1 MPPPFFLSSVPFR
14 VCGLGVSV
22 CVSRIFPIYLF
33 TTLQGS
39 VQHLPNFLGQASSR
53 DQEWVSVRCGEMP
66 NLRLKQRVLD
76 VQKAFRRRSLTSA
89 PQAPAFEERA
99 SSPPAASSKSSNAA
113 EKTSEMSSSEQV
125 CSNRKEEPAGNPLPE
140 NTAATALQKET
151 LTRAR
156 SASSRNSSLGSTA
169 RSPTSPSSPSQPTTS
184 LPFPHEEPLTSTKLE
199 DRSGSL
205 KNAAEPSGSDP
216 PIDPPPTIIPTPVF
230 GRTSSTASVP
240 PDPVNA
246 HQSPSKG
253 APRPSLSDL
262 PPHSPPAPP
271 RIQTSY
277 PRHRPPQGRKQS
289 LIAPSETALLRTLLG
304 PGADGT
310 ATSPTFGTN
319 SPLLEEESATFRSVP
334 IEFQLPTPA
343 TLGSSML
350 NGRVWVKRPGGSP
363 TIVSVRQDD
372 MVDDVRDVV
381 LKKYQNALGK
391 SYDAPDISIKVVP
404 RHARPRSLDHT
415 PGRGHDSQ
423 LGERMLN
430 PDETVTQ
437 VLDDYFPGGQSIDEA
452 LVIEVPPLPS
462 VGRRTPRPSPH
473 HGPGSHHDGH
483 SGMESNDYFSPM
495 PHTVY
500 PQAPSTTS
508 SQIRE
513 PSITVLTTGQVP
525 GLPGSPGGTGR
536 RGVRPNPRRMQTSS
550 PVVRPSASELG
561 SVTPGVILMPR
572 QNRSRVNSDASNTAQ
587 PVQPP
592 PITAPAVEDNTQKA
606 STPPARVASP
616 LAKKLK
622 EKKQHTSPAG
632 LLPDGAVPPIN
643 VLIVEDNVINLQLL
657 EAFMKRLKVRWQ
669 SAMNGKEAVD
679 KWRAGGFHLVLM
691 DIQLPVMNGLDAT
704 KEIRRLERVNSIGA
718 FSQSPSSP
726 SGEDAPATPDEKD
739 KLPNSILFKSP
750 VIIVALTASSLQS
763 DRHEALAAGCNDFL
777 TKVCLLF
784 P

>member
-1 MPPPFFLSSVPFR
+1 
-14 VCGLGVSV
+14 
-22 CVSRIFPIYLF
+22 
-33 TTLQGS
+33 
-39 VQHLPNFLGQASSR
+39 
-53 DQEWVSVRCGEMP
+53 VSVRCGEMP

-89 PQAPAFEERA
+89 PQALAFEERA
-99 SSPPAASSKSSNAA
+99 SSPLAAGSESSNPA
-113 EKTSEMSSSEQV
+113 EKTSQMSSSERV
-125 CSNRKEEPAGNPLPE
+125 CNNHKEEPASNPLPE
-140 NTAATALQKET
+140 NTPATALQKEA

-184 LPFPHEEPLTSTKLE
+184 LPLPYEEPLASTKLE
-199 DRSGSL
+199 YRPRSL
-205 KNAAEPSGSDP
+205 KNAAEISGSDP
-216 PIDPPPTIIPTPVF
+216 PIDPPPTTTIIPAPAL
-230 GRTSSTASVP
+230 GRTPSTASIP

-246 HQSPSKG
+246 HQPPSKG
-253 APRPSLSDL
+253 APRPALPDL
-262 PPHSPPAPP
+262 PLHSPPAPPP

-277 PRHRPPQGRKQS
+277 PRHRPAQGRKQS
-289 LIAPSETALLRTLLG
+289 LIAASETALIRTLLG
-304 PGADGT
+304 PSADNNT
-310 ATSPTFGTN
+310 SASPTFTTN
-319 SPLLEEESATFRSVP
+319 SPLLEEESTTFRSVP

-415 PGRGHDSQ
+415 PGRGYDSQ
-423 LGERMLN
+423 LGERTLN
-430 PDETVTQ
+430 PDETITR

-483 SGMESNDYFSPM
+483 SGIESNDYFPPM
-495 PHTVY
+495 PHPGY
-500 PQAPSTTS
+500 PQALSTSS

-525 GLPGSPGGTGR
+525 NLPGSPGGANR
-536 RGVRPNPRRMQTSS
+536 RNVRPSARRMQTSS

-587 PVQPP
+587 PAQPP
-592 PITAPAVEDNTQKA
+592 PITAPTVEDNTQKA

-726 SGEDAPATPDEKD
+726 SREDAPAIPDEKD

>member
-1 MPPPFFLSSVPFR
+1 M
-14 VCGLGVSV
+14 
-22 CVSRIFPIYLF
+22 
-33 TTLQGS
+33 
-39 VQHLPNFLGQASSR
+39 
-53 DQEWVSVRCGEMP
+53 SVRCGEMP

-76 VQKAFRRRSLTSA
+76 VQKAFRRRSSTSA
-89 PQAPAFEERA
+89 HQALAFEERA
-99 SSPPAASSKSSNAA
+99 PSPLAASSESSNAA
-113 EKTSEMSSSEQV
+113 EKASRMSSSEQV
-125 CSNRKEEPAGNPLPE
+125 CNNHKEEPASNPLPE

-184 LPFPHEEPLTSTKLE
+184 LPLPYEVPLASTKLE
-199 DRSGSL
+199 GRPRSL
-205 KNAAEPSGSDP
+205 KNAAEISGSDP
-216 PIDPPPTIIPTPVF
+216 PIDPPPPPPTIIPALTS
-230 GRTSSTASVP
+230 GKTSSTASVP
-240 PDPVNA
+240 PDPANA
-246 HQSPSKG
+246 QQLPSKG
-253 APRPSLSDL
+253 ALRPALPDL

-277 PRHRPPQGRKQS
+277 PRQRPAQGRKQS
-289 LIAPSETALLRTLLG
+289 LVAPTETALIRTLLG
-304 PGADGT
+304 PSTDNNT
-310 ATSPTFGTN
+310 AASPTFNTN
-319 SPLLEEESATFRSVP
+319 SPLLEESSPTFRSVP

-350 NGRVWVKRPGGSP
+350 NVRVWVKRPGGSP
-363 TIVSVRQDD
+363 TIVNVRQDD
-372 MVDDVRDVV
+372 MVDDARDVV

-391 SYDAPDISIKVVP
+391 SYDAPDISIRVVP
-404 RHARPRSLDHT
+404 RHARPRSLDHP
-415 PGRGHDSQ
+415 PGRGYDPQ
-423 LGERMLN
+423 LNERTLN
-430 PDETVTQ
+430 PDETITR

-462 VGRRTPRPSPH
+462 VVRRTPRPSPH
-473 HGPGSHHDGH
+473 HGSGSHHDGH
-483 SGMESNDYFSPM
+483 SGIESNDYFSPM
-495 PHTVY
+495 PHTGY
-500 PQAPSTTS
+500 PQAPPTSS

-513 PSITVLTTGQVP
+513 PSIAVLATGQVP
-525 GLPGSPGGTGR
+525 NLPGSPGGANR
-536 RGVRPNPRRMQTSS
+536 RNVRPGTRRMQTSS
-550 PVVRPSASELG
+550 PVVRPSPSEMG

-587 PVQPP
+587 PVQAP
-592 PITAPAVEDNTQKA
+592 PITAPTVEDNTQKA

-643 VLIVEDNVINLQLL
+643 VLIVEDNSINLQLL

-726 SGEDAPATPDEKD
+726 SREDAPTIPDPDEKD

-777 TKVCLLF
+777 TKVCSFLEFTIPFSHTRNEHSYINNYDYRHSLSTSSG
-784 P
+784 

>member
-1 MPPPFFLSSVPFR
+1 M
-14 VCGLGVSV
+14 
-22 CVSRIFPIYLF
+22 
-33 TTLQGS
+33 
-39 VQHLPNFLGQASSR
+39 
-53 DQEWVSVRCGEMP
+53 SVRCGEMP

-76 VQKAFRRRSLTSA
+76 VQKAFRRRSSSSA
-89 PQAPAFEERA
+89 HQQALAFEERA
-99 SSPPAASSKSSNAA
+99 SSPLAASSESSNAA
-113 EKTSEMSSSEQV
+113 EKASRMSSSEQV
-125 CSNRKEEPAGNPLPE
+125 CNNHKEEPASNPLPE

-184 LPFPHEEPLTSTKLE
+184 LPLPYEVPLASTKLE
-199 DRSGSL
+199 DRPRSL
-205 KNAAEPSGSDP
+205 KNAAEISGSDP
-216 PIDPPPTIIPTPVF
+216 PIDPPPPPPTIIPTLTS
-230 GRTSSTASVP
+230 GKTSSTASVP
-240 PDPVNA
+240 PDPANA
-246 HQSPSKG
+246 QQLPSKG
-253 APRPSLSDL
+253 ALRPALPDL

-277 PRHRPPQGRKQS
+277 PRHRPAQGRKQS
-289 LIAPSETALLRTLLG
+289 LVAPTETALIRTLLG
-304 PGADGT
+304 PSTDNNT
-310 ATSPTFGTN
+310 AASPTFNTN
-319 SPLLEEESATFRSVP
+319 PPLLEESSATFRSVP

-350 NGRVWVKRPGGSP
+350 SVRVWVKRPGGSP
-363 TIVSVRQDD
+363 TIVNVRQDD
-372 MVDDVRDVV
+372 MVDDARDVV

-391 SYDAPDISIKVVP
+391 SYDAPDISIRVVP

-415 PGRGHDSQ
+415 PGRGYDPQ
-423 LGERMLN
+423 LGERTLN
-430 PDETVTQ
+430 PDETITR

-473 HGPGSHHDGH
+473 HGSGSHHDGH
-483 SGMESNDYFSPM
+483 SGMESTDYFPPM
-495 PHTVY
+495 PHPGY
-500 PQAPSTTS
+500 PQATPTSS

-513 PSITVLTTGQVP
+513 PAIAILTTGQVP
-525 GLPGSPGGTGR
+525 NLPGSPGGASR
-536 RGVRPNPRRMQTSS
+536 RNVRPNPRRMQTSS
-550 PVVRPSASELG
+550 PVVRPSPSEMG
-561 SVTPGVILMPR
+561 SVTPKVILMPH

-587 PVQPP
+587 PVQAP
-592 PITAPAVEDNTQKA
+592 PITAPTVEDNTQKA

-643 VLIVEDNVINLQLL
+643 VLIVEDNSINLQLL

-726 SGEDAPATPDEKD
+726 SREDAPAIPDPDEKD

-777 TKVCLLF
+777 TKVCSFLEFTIPFSHTRNEHSILTITIIAIACQLHLVRT
-784 P
+784 